1 MFGLDLAPILVGL
14 VIAAAVILMLAA
26 AATGIRDGQALHDLG
41 VEVHTL
47 RNRYLAELRGE
58 EIIDSV
64 PIDGEPEAAGS
75 IQPEPGD
82 ARRAA

>member
-1 MFGLDLAPILVGL
+1 MFGLELAPILVGL
-14 VIAAAVILMLAA
+14 VIAAAVLLMLSA

-41 VEVHTL
+41 IEVHSL

-58 EIIDSV
+58 EVIDAV
-64 PIDGEPEAAGS
+64 PIDDSPAPDGS
-75 IQPEPGD
+75 IGPDSGE